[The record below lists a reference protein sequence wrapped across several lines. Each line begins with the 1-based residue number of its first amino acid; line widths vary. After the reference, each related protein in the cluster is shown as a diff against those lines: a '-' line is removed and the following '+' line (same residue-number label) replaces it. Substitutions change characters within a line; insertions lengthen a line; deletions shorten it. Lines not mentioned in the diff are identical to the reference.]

1 MVASSINVSHRGPV
15 GADRIPILGR
25 FLPRLS
31 GTRQLLEFRQGF
43 ALGRVMLPEYGHEA
57 ITVRRLDKM
66 KHLVNDHGLKEVL
79 RESQLGGLG

>member
-1 MVASSINVSHRGPV
+1 
-15 GADRIPILGR
+15 
-25 FLPRLS
+25 
-31 GTRQLLEFRQGF
+31 
-43 ALGRVMLPEYGHEA
+43 MLPEYGHEA